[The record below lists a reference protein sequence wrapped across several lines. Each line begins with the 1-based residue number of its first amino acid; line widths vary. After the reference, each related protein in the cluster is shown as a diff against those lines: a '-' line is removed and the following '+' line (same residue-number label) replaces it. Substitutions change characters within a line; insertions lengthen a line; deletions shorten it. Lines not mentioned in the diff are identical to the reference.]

1 MAKSYKSEILKLT
14 GWSESEYKREYNRYR
29 ARVQNYN
36 RAAGANA
43 SPQKMFYYAQK
54 YKDDLSVTQRQ
65 IAQLPTTRPKSAG
78 GKLSTPTAKLGA
90 DIAANA
96 WLNLAAKSPRVARA
110 IDDMR
115 AGKITPAELNAIA
128 NEVLDT
134 TKQHRYGKRPEGWT
148 ASQGDVWDVEPDPTY
163 GYE

>member
-36 RAAGANA
+36 RASGANA

-54 YKDDLSVTQRQ
+54 YKDDLSETQRQ
-65 IAQLPTTRPKSAG
+65 IAQFPTTRPKKAG
-78 GKLSTPTAKLGA
+78 GTISGATQRLGV
-90 DIAANA
+90 DIATSA
-96 WLNLAAKSPRVARA
+96 WSNLARKSPRVAKA
-110 IDDMR
+110 IEDLR
-115 AGKITPAELNAIA
+115 AGKITPTELNTIA
-128 NEVLDT
+128 NDVLDK
-134 TKQHRYGKRPEGWT
+134 TKQHRYGKRPDGWDFT
-148 ASQGDVWDVEPDPTY
+148 QGDTWDIEPDPTY